1 MRRAI
6 LSLITILVFAGTA
19 SAERLQE
26 SFDRT
31 VDVRPGATVS
41 LENVNG
47 RIVVGSWDQP
57 RVRIHAVRKAES
69 REVLDKV
76 IVDVRGGNG
85 GDLSIVSKVPNNG
98 DRGFFDMLFGD
109 GNNASIEYEL
119 TVPRTGDLKVEN
131 TNGTITV
138 SDVSGRI
145 ELSTTNGRIEA
156 VRCSGTM
163 NASTTNGSIRAELL
177 QVATGKAMEFETTNG
192 SISVTVPPSL
202 AATVDADTTNG
213 SIKTDLPVT
222 TRSFSR
228 RELRGTLNGG
238 GPQLSLHT
246 TNGSIEIRSN
256 AAATR

>member
-6 LSLITILVFAGTA
+6 LLFIVAVVFGGTA

-31 VDVRPGATVS
+31 VDVRPGASLS

-47 RIVVGSWDQP
+47 RIVVSSWDQP

-76 IVDVRGGNG
+76 VVDVRGSG
-85 GDLSIVSKVPNNG
+85 GDLSIVSKMPSKNEG
-98 DRGFFDMLFGD
+98 GFLDFLFGD
-109 GNNASIEYEL
+109 GGNASVDYEL
-119 TVPRTGDLKVEN
+119 TVPRTADVKVEN
-131 TNGTITV
+131 TNGSITLAE
-138 SDVSGRI
+138 VSGRI
-145 ELSTTNGRIEA
+145 ELATTNGRIEA
-156 VRCSGTM
+156 VHCSGTI

-177 QVATGKAMEFETTNG
+177 QVSSGKAMEFETTNG
-192 SISVTVPPSL
+192 SISVTVPPTF

-238 GPQLSLHT
+238 GAQLSLHT
-246 TNGSIEIRSN
+246 TNGSIEIRSS

>member
-1 MRRAI
+1 M
-6 LSLITILVFAGTA
+6 
-19 SAERLQE
+19 
-26 SFDRT
+26 
-31 VDVRPGATVS
+31 
-41 LENVNG
+41 NG
-47 RIVVGSWDQP
+47 RIVVSSWDQP

-76 IVDVRGGNG
+76 VVDVRGGG
-85 GDLSIVSKVPNNG
+85 GDLSIVSKMPSKG
-98 DRGFFDMLFGD
+98 ESGFLDFLFGD
-109 GNNASIEYEL
+109 GGNASIDYEL
-119 TVPRTGDLKVEN
+119 TVPRTGDVKVEN
-131 TNGTITV
+131 TNGSITLT
-138 SDVSGRI
+138 DVSGRI

-156 VRCSGTM
+156 VRCSGTI

-177 QVATGKAMEFETTNG
+177 QVSSGKAMEFETTNG
-192 SISVTVPPSL
+192 SISVTVPPSF